1 MIENTTASMRNG
13 TASEAFLASAL
24 ITGGND
30 AFIGDQEKAGK
41 QQLLT
46 SDRLPS
52 EMDEGRAAFEA
63 VGFTFGEPDP
73 ADPLFLPATLP
84 TGWTRQ
90 AGDHDMWSYV
100 IDEQGRRRVAVFYK
114 AAFYDRSAFM
124 RLVSVTS
131 YVWDHV
137 HAGAPLITDDTW
149 STSAAIADAC
159 RVAVRNAQD
168 HIDTWTQHDK
178 PEYVAKYTAERD
190 QYAAILT
197 QHDTTQ
203 H

>member
-1 MIENTTASMRNG
+1 MIENTTASMKNPD
-13 TASEAFLASAL
+13 TSVAFLASAL

-30 AFIGDQEKAGK
+30 AFIGDQEKSGK
-41 QQLLT
+41 QQLLN

-63 VGFTFGEPDP
+63 VGFTFGAPDP

-84 TGWTRQ
+84 TSWTRQ

-114 AAFYDRSAFM
+114 AVFYDRTAFM
-124 RLVSVTS
+124 RLATVTS
-131 YVWDHV
+131 YLWDHV
-137 HAGAPLITDDTW
+137 HDGTPLITDDSWATP
-149 STSAAIADAC
+149 AAIADAC
-159 RVAVRNAQD
+159 RFAVRNAQD
-168 HIDTWTQHDK
+168 HIDTWTEYDK

-190 QYAAILT
+190 QYAAILA

-203 H
+203 S